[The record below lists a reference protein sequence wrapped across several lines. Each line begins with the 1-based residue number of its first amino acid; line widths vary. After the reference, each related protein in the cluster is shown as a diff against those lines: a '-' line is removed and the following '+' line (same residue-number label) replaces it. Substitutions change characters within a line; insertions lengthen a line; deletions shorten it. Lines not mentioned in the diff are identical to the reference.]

1 MSVINRVLKD
11 LDRMGVAPGRLVG
24 VRAVPARRLRSRPLW
39 VLVFA
44 AAAATW
50 WFWPASLPRVQKM
63 PRPPEVRPRLRLSET
78 LSVPTNLEAHPPE
91 RGAEQAGSLR
101 YGEVPTRPE
110 AHSPERGAGQAGSL
124 RYGEVPTRP
133 EAHSPER
140 GAGQAGS
147 LRYGEVPI
155 KLDSHLPEPRPARVS
170 KEVRPLS
177 VREQA
182 EQAWAQAARLIEQG
196 RGREAL
202 EALEALL
209 RLDASHGP
217 ARQALVA
224 LSLEGGDAARAEALL
239 REGLLLHPRDAW
251 YSRSLGQLS
260 LQRGDT
266 AGAAAFLKAGL
277 GKGVDAGYWGLY
289 GGVLE
294 KAGHAEEATHAYR
307 EAARMDSGHGPWWV
321 GLAVTLEQTGSRA
334 EAAQAY
340 RRALQTHLG
349 ADIREFVTKKTEE
362 LAKP

>member
-11 LDRMGVAPGRLVG
+11 LDRMGAAPGRLAG
-24 VRAVPARRLRSRPLW
+24 VRAVPARRLRVHPLW
-39 VLVFA
+39 GLVFA
-44 AAAATW
+44 TLAAGW
-50 WFWPASLPRVQKM
+50 WFWPALRPQM
-63 PRPPEVRPRLRLSET
+63 PQPPEARPHLRLSET
-78 LSVPTNLEAHPPE
+78 LSEIPSAPIQPDTPLPE
-91 RGAEQAGSLR
+91 RRAEQAGSLR
-101 YGEVPTRPE
+101 YRQTPTQPDIPL
-110 AHSPERGAGQAGSL
+110 PERRAEQAGSL
-124 RYGEVPTRP
+124 RYRQT
-133 EAHSPER
+133 
-140 GAGQAGS
+140 
-147 LRYGEVPI
+147 PI
-155 KLDSHLPEPRPARVS
+155 KLDTHLPEPRPARVS

-177 VREQA
+177 AREQA

>member
-11 LDRMGVAPGRLVG
+11 LDRMGAAPGRLAG
-24 VRAVPARRLRSRPLW
+24 VRAVPARRLRVHPLW
-39 VLVFA
+39 GLVFA
-44 AAAATW
+44 TLAAGW
-50 WFWPASLPRVQKM
+50 WFWPALRPQM
-63 PRPPEVRPRLRLSET
+63 PQPPEARPHLRLSET
-78 LSVPTNLEAHPPE
+78 LSEIPSAPIQPDTPLPE
-91 RGAEQAGSLR
+91 RRAEQAGSLR
-101 YGEVPTRPE
+101 YRQTPTQPDTPL
-110 AHSPERGAGQAGSL
+110 PERRAEQAGSL
-124 RYGEVPTRP
+124 RYRQT
-133 EAHSPER
+133 
-140 GAGQAGS
+140 
-147 LRYGEVPI
+147 PI
-155 KLDSHLPEPRPARVS
+155 KLDTHLPEPRPARVS

-177 VREQA
+177 AREQA

>member
-11 LDRMGVAPGRLVG
+11 LDRMGAAPGRLAG
-24 VRAVPARRLRSRPLW
+24 VRAVPARRLRVHPLW
-39 VLVFA
+39 GLVFA
-44 AAAATW
+44 TLAAGW
-50 WFWPASLPRVQKM
+50 WFWPALRPQM
-63 PRPPEVRPRLRLSET
+63 PQPPEARPHLRLSET
-78 LSVPTNLEAHPPE
+78 LSEIPSAPIQPDTPLPE
-91 RGAEQAGSLR
+91 RRAEQAGSLR
-101 YGEVPTRPE
+101 YRQT
-110 AHSPERGAGQAGSL
+110 
-124 RYGEVPTRP
+124 
-133 EAHSPER
+133 
-140 GAGQAGS
+140 
-147 LRYGEVPI
+147 PI
-155 KLDSHLPEPRPARVS
+155 KLDTHLPEPRPARVS

-177 VREQA
+177 AREQA

>member
-11 LDRMGVAPGRLVG
+11 LDRMGAAPGRLAG
-24 VRAVPARRLRSRPLW
+24 VRAVPARRLRVHPLW
-39 VLVFA
+39 GLVFA
-44 AAAATW
+44 TLAAGW
-50 WFWPASLPRVQKM
+50 WFWPALRPQM
-63 PRPPEVRPRLRLSET
+63 PQPPEARPHLRLSET
-78 LSVPTNLEAHPPE
+78 LSEIPSAPIQPDTPLPE
-91 RGAEQAGSLR
+91 CRAEQAGSLR
-101 YGEVPTRPE
+101 YRQTPTQPDIPL
-110 AHSPERGAGQAGSL
+110 PERRAEQAGSL
-124 RYGEVPTRP
+124 RYRQT
-133 EAHSPER
+133 
-140 GAGQAGS
+140 
-147 LRYGEVPI
+147 PI
-155 KLDSHLPEPRPARVS
+155 KLDTHLPEPRPARVS

-177 VREQA
+177 AREQA

>member
-91 RGAEQAGSLR
+91 RGAE
-101 YGEVPTRPE
+101 
-110 AHSPERGAGQAGSL
+110 QAGSL

-349 ADIREFVTKKTEE
+349 ADIREFVTKTTEE